1 MRVMVIGG
9 SGFIGQHLCAYL
21 ANSGHQIVATAR
33 SLEALHGIGGLV
45 EPVQLDLQSE
55 DSVESV
61 MNGIEAVVFLAAR
74 AHVIVDETEDP
85 LNEYRKVNV
94 QGALKIA
101 RWAASQGVVRFI
113 YISSIGVNGT
123 ESKIPFC
130 ESDLPNPGEAYAQSK
145 WEAEQALVECCKAN
159 GMDLVVLRPPLVY
172 GINAPGNFARLLK
185 IVAKGY
191 WLPLGGLTNKRT
203 LIAIENLV
211 QIIEICLKHP
221 AAANQLFLVADD
233 DDISTSGLLTL
244 IGNAIGKPVKLF
256 WIPGWLLKFCASIF
270 GKRRELNRLCGSL
283 QVNTSKARTELN
295 WQPAVSLEQ
304 GLNKLD
310 QNNTAG
316 ID

>member
-1 MRVMVIGG
+1 MRVMVVGG

-21 ANSGHQIVATAR
+21 ANLGYQVVATAR
-33 SLEALHGIGGLV
+33 SLEALHSLGDMV

-55 DSVESV
+55 VRDEFV
-61 MNGIEAVVFLAAR
+61 MNGIESVVYLAAR
-74 AHVIVDETEDP
+74 AHVINDRAEDP
-85 LNEYRKVNV
+85 LNEYRKINV

-101 RWAASQGVVRFI
+101 SWAASRGVARFI

-130 ESDLPNPGEAYAQSK
+130 ETDPPSPGEAYAQSK
-145 WEAEQALVECCKAN
+145 WEAEQALVEYCEAH

-172 GINAPGNFARLLK
+172 GSNATGNFARLLK
-185 IVAKGY
+185 IVAQGY

-203 LIAIENLV
+203 LIAIDNLV

-221 AAANQLFLVADD
+221 AAANQLFLVGDE
-233 DDISTSGLLTL
+233 DDISTSELLIL

-256 WIPGWLLKFCASIF
+256 WVPGWLLKIFAFTF
-270 GKRRELNRLCGSL
+270 GKTRELNRLCGFL
-283 QVNTSKARTELN
+283 QVNSSKARTELN
-295 WQPAVSLEQ
+295 WRPAVSLEQ

-310 QNNTAG
+310 QNNTAQ